1 MHLLFSLFENTG
13 CSHFSIKCISI
24 FINITGIIG
33 QIKKRK
39 KEKEKKKKVLC
50 IIKRS

>member
-39 KEKEKKKKVLC
+39 KEKEKKRRYYVL
-50 IIKRS
+50 